1 MVNFFTQPLMRLK
14 SIKGVKME
22 TVIVRPTISIDRWK
36 AMKEYEINDIV
47 SMYSGQLIDAKCDG
61 NNVILEIVAP
71 STWRYLWLNALL
83 LPYRYC

>member
-1 MVNFFTQPLMRLK
+1 MRLK

-47 SMYSGQLIDAKCDG
+47 SMYSGSLIDAKCDG
-61 NNVILEIVAP
+61 NNVILEIAAP

-83 LPYRYC
+83 LPYR